1 LKNDTAVTGTTGAG
15 ERAAALR
22 TRLDT
27 LRAARRRGPFGLPEL
42 AALGFAA
49 LLLLAA
55 VLSYL
60 FLLVPQNS
68 RRASLEAERESL
80 RPLLASQQTN
90 IDTTQ
95 DTAQRVSE
103 ILSSL
108 ERFETGHLGVASS
121 GRTAVIEEL
130 NRLITKNG
138 LRISGGINFTQLQEA
153 VPGAENAQRA
163 RRQASGEQS
172 AQRVVQSIFPGIGV
186 TLTVEGTYPN
196 LRRFIRDIEGDRRQ
210 FVVINTVELEGVT
223 DTNAAEMA
231 APPAA
236 DGAAPGA
243 RPAQPQAPTRGA
255 LVSLRLD
262 MATYFRRAAAAPSS
276 GAQ

>member
-1 LKNDTAVTGTTGAG
+1 LKNDTAVTGTTAA
-15 ERAAALR
+15 RTAALR

-27 LRAARRRGPFGLPEL
+27 LRAARRRGPVGLPEL
-42 AALGFAA
+42 AALAFAA

-60 FLLVPQNS
+60 FLLAPQRS
-68 RRASLEAERESL
+68 RAQSLDAETESL
-80 RPLLASQQTN
+80 KKVVVSQETN
-90 IDTTQ
+90 IGTSQ

-108 ERFETGHLGVASS
+108 ERFETGHLGLASS
-121 GRTAVIEEL
+121 GSKTLYEEL

-163 RRQASGEQS
+163 RRQSGEQS
-172 AQRVVQSIFPGIGV
+172 AQRIVQSIFPGIGV

-210 FVVINTVELEGVT
+210 FIVINAVELEGVT
-223 DTNAAEMA
+223 DSNAAEQL
-231 APPAA
+231 APAVTN
-236 DGAAPGA
+236 GAVPGA
-243 RPAQPQAPTRGA
+243 QTPQAQAPTRGA

-262 MATYFRRAAAAPSS
+262 MATYFRRAAAASAAE
-276 GAQ
+276 AQ